1 MAHES
6 RTLSVAK
13 KRYTEMGKEILEIVF
28 TCERFETYVYG
39 RVMIRVKSDYKP

>member
-1 MAHES
+1 
-6 RTLSVAK
+6 
-13 KRYTEMGKEILEIVF
+13 MGKEILEIVF